1 MPDPEPFDQFLARTA
16 SAQLEPHLKALRAS
30 PAAEALDLSALAA
43 EFEKMKKHHAE
54 LYRGVKPVRSFFDAA
69 GHVVDCIPFDQQPS
83 VRAARAA
90 GIPVHEHMP
99 PPPHLGTGHAHP
111 QDATESKCQTPPSG
125 QQGPSMCPPGSVMM
139 RRVLLEDLVR
149 AGTLENY
156 FRKEPLKGGGGEP
169 AAKTT
174 T

>member
-1 MPDPEPFDQFLARTA
+1 MPLGTLLTVSRSTSNRQSGPHEPPA
-16 SAQLEPHLKALRAS
+16 SLCTSICQ
-30 PAAEALDLSALAA
+30 
-43 EFEKMKKHHAE
+43 
-54 LYRGVKPVRSFFDAA
+54 
-69 GHVVDCIPFDQQPS
+69 
-83 VRAARAA
+83 
-90 GIPVHEHMP
+90 
-99 PPPHLGTGHAHP
+99 PPPHLGTGQAHP

-125 QQGPSMCPPGSVMM
+125 QQCPSMCPPGSVMM
-139 RRVLLEDLVR
+139 RRVLFEDLVR